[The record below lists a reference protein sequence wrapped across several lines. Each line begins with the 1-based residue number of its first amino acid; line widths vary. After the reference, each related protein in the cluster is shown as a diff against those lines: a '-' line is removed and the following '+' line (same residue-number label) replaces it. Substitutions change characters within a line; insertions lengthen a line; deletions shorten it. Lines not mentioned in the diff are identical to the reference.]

1 VSPLTLYRIHQEV
14 SQKLVPL
21 VLIPSGDGKV
31 EALVVALKSN
41 YEWVEAKVMAPA
53 SFGSCYLDDNGLGS
67 IVSRIYSW
75 KLRR

>member
-1 VSPLTLYRIHQEV
+1 VSPLTLYKIHQEV

-21 VLIPSGDGKV
+21 ALTPSGDGKV

-53 SFGSCYLDDNGLGS
+53 GFSSCCLDDNGLGS
-67 IVSRIYSW
+67 IVSQIYS
-75 KLRR
+75 